1 MALWGICTSTS
12 EVLQRRSGV
21 RQSYDTARIVCCR
34 GSSDIRRA
42 ERVKRGEEEEE
53 EGLICSEKQEQIPV
67 NSFARSGVRW
77 RLRGKLCGSNS
88 FLQHH
93 FQRPVN

>member
-53 EGLICSEKQEQIPV
+53 GLY
-67 NSFARSGVRW
+67 
-77 RLRGKLCGSNS
+77 
-88 FLQHH
+88 LQLETRANPR
-93 FQRPVN
+93 Q